1 MKVKHLLL
9 LLSAQ
14 ALMLAFQ
21 SSVPKQT
28 SQFDDSSRP
37 VVTQTITVCEVKP
50 LLEYIE
56 DKEAEVTIG
65 QIFQDDLDWIMGSL
79 ASAFLVGLR
88 SIYRYFSKRRRDLKD
103 LFDSDPG
110 LFAVIGLF
118 FFIPCCLFLFLRI
131 IVFLM
136 MDR

>member
-1 MKVKHLLL
+1 MRNKLLLL

-14 ALMLAFQ
+14 ALMLTLQ
-21 SSVPKQT
+21 SPVPKQT

-56 DKEAEVTIG
+56 DKEAKVTIG

-79 ASAFLVGLR
+79 ASAFLVGIR
-88 SIYRYFSKRRRDLKD
+88 SIYRYFSKRRTDFKD
-103 LFDSDPG
+103 LFDSDSR
-110 LFAVIGLF
+110 LWAVIGLF
-118 FFIPCCLFLFLRI
+118 FFIPFLFLFLRI

-136 MDR
+136 MER